1 MQLLEIAPTADKMLE
16 SHHRGWGLDVWG
28 RCTEPQ
34 VRRVDIVNNSPIVR
48 GKRKSKKNYKSNH

>member
-16 SHHRGWGLDVWG
+16 SRHRGSRCVG

-34 VRRVDIVNNSPIVR
+34 VRRVDIENNSPIVR